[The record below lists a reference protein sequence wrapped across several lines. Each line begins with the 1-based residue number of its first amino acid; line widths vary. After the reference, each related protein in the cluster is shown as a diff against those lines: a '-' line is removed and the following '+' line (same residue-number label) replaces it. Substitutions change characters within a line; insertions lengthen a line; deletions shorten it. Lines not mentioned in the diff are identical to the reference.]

1 MINKKQG
8 NLFIISAASGAG
20 KTSLVKKL
28 LTLINDLTLSISHTT
43 RDPRPSEIDG
53 KDYFF
58 VTNKIFEAMIK
69 EDKFLETAKCHGSF
83 YGTSRNF
90 VQEVRDAGK
99 DIIFEIDW
107 QGAKSIKAIFPE
119 AISIFILPPSLKK
132 LEERLTSRG
141 QDSEDTIKARLSV
154 AKSEMSHVNQ
164 FDYVTI
170 NDKFDDALEELRS
183 IIMAE
188 KLNTKHQTINY
199 QKLSSKQGC
208 LHGISRPTETDR
220 LIDRRAS
227 TF

>member
-28 LTLINDLTLSISHTT
+28 LTLIHDLTLSISHTT

-53 KDYFF
+53 KD
-58 VTNKIFEAMIK
+58 
-69 EDKFLETAKCHGSF
+69 CSF

-90 VQEVRDAGK
+90 VEEVRDAGK

-132 LEERLTSRG
+132 LEERLTARG
-141 QDSEDTIKARLSV
+141 QDSEDTIKARLSA

-188 KLNTKHQTINY
+188 KLNTKHQKNNY
-199 QKLSSKQGC
+199 QKL
-208 LHGISRPTETDR
+208 
-220 LIDRRAS
+220 IDQL
-227 TF
+227 TK

>member
-90 VQEVRDAGK
+90 VEEVRDAGK

-132 LEERLTSRG
+132 LEERLTARG
-141 QDSEDTIKARLSV
+141 QDSEDTIKARLSA

-170 NDKFDDALEELRS
+170 NDKFDDALEELQS

-188 KLNTKHQTINY
+188 KLNTKYQTNNY
-199 QKLSSKQGC
+199 QKL
-208 LHGISRPTETDR
+208 
-220 LIDRRAS
+220 IDQL
-227 TF
+227 TK

>member
-90 VQEVRDAGK
+90 VEEVRDAGK

-132 LEERLTSRG
+132 LEERLTARG
-141 QDSEDTIKARLSV
+141 QDSENTIKARLSV

-170 NDKFDDALEELRS
+170 NDKFDDALEELQS

-188 KLNTKHQTINY
+188 KLNTKYQTNNY
-199 QKLSSKQGC
+199 Q
-208 LHGISRPTETDR
+208 E
-220 LIDRRAS
+220 LIDQL
-227 TF
+227 TK

>member
-1 MINKKQG
+1 MMNKKQG

-90 VQEVRDAGK
+90 VEEVRDAGK

-132 LEERLTSRG
+132 LEERLTARG
-141 QDSEDTIKARLSV
+141 QDSEDTIKARLSA

-188 KLNTKHQTINY
+188 KLNTKYQTNNY
-199 QKLSSKQGC
+199 Q
-208 LHGISRPTETDR
+208 E
-220 LIDRRAS
+220 LIDQL
-227 TF
+227 TK